1 MSEVTPASTSD
12 QAGNTRRA
20 AASPALTAQLAL
32 NAKGHIVQ
40 AGAGAGRLWQ
50 TDPAK
55 LAGMPLPTL
64 FSFEI
69 VSADPEWAEA
79 QWDVLLASAL
89 DRSISLEAQPFESGP
104 TKVLLRIETAAGGD
118 AAYFA
123 TVTPAAAVVTDSG
136 HDASPSNLLPAHGPV
151 GFFDLNFKSGRI
163 HYSAAWKRQLG
174 YAEHELDDSYDSWLK
189 LIHPDDS
196 GAAPDQVRKK
206 PAGATSRSFSVEIR
220 MQHRRSHWVWL
231 QSSGVQFFSADG
243 RLERVTG
250 VHLDISERKE
260 LEEQSLLSDERLERL
275 AGDDALA
282 VFDLDFAHQSYW
294 FSPGWSRLTGHE
306 PDNEANEQL
315 AAFSAALPAEAAETG
330 VAAFLEAPASGQ
342 PSFLAPVTLRHAD
355 GGTCPVLLGAHR
367 QYSRKRELLRVV
379 GYAVPLPVATV
390 PTASPATTEARAT
403 VLTAVDPLLASA
415 LGALGEGVIL
425 ADAQGHVVYLNARAE
440 RLTGTSL
447 ATARDQPLT
456 EVFRLVNRSDS
467 QPDES
472 AIDLVLAAEGTPR
485 LHTDHALATV
495 GDGAPVPIAWTVSQ
509 ARDVHD
515 KVAGT
520 VIVFRDPNEMTLTPE
535 ELIRANRFDSLGQ
548 LAGGIAHDF
557 NNLLTTILGGVS
569 LARENRDY
577 SGLEDAE
584 KACAAAKG
592 LTKQLL
598 AFAKGSGGAHQQV
611 VAPAELLRDAIRIAA
626 AGSTAKIQ
634 VEADDS
640 TGPVQVDRGQMLQ
653 VFQNLIIN
661 ALQAMADPS
670 KGVIWLRAINIELAA
685 DQLPPLA
692 AGRYVQFE
700 VQDNG
705 SGIPPAILE
714 KIFDPFFTTKKS
726 GTGLGLATVLSIV
739 RRHGGQIGVDSTPG
753 TGTTFTVF
761 LPIADRPVEVEA
773 RRAPSLRFGTG
784 RILFMDDDPKICDL
798 TASMLTSLDY
808 TFDIAK
814 HGEEAITLYR
824 RYLKIG
830 RPYDAVIMDLTIVG
844 GMGGE
849 EAFRALRELDPD
861 VRAIVSSGYDN
872 DEMAQRFL
880 DLGFCGYLT
889 KPYRIGELGKIIKT
903 VLGK

>member
-1 MSEVTPASTSD
+1 MIPVA
-12 QAGNTRRA
+12 
-20 AASPALTAQLAL
+20 AQLAL
-32 NAKGHIVQ
+32 NARGHVLH

-55 LAGMPLPTL
+55 LAGVPLSTL

-79 QWDVLLASAL
+79 QWDVLLTSSL
-89 DRSISLEAQPFESGP
+89 ERSIPLEAQPFESGP
-104 TKVLLRIETAAGGD
+104 VKVHLRIEAAAGGEV
-118 AAYFA
+118 AYFA
-123 TVTPAAAVVTDSG
+123 TVTPVTAMSTESG
-136 HDASPSNLLPAHGPV
+136 AEGSSSSLLPAHGPV

-163 HYSAAWKRQLG
+163 FYSAAWKRQLG
-174 YAEHELDDSYDSWLK
+174 YAEHELEDSYDSWLK

-196 GAAPDQVRKK
+196 SAAPDQIRKK
-206 PAGATSRSFSVEIR
+206 PAGTTSRSFSVEIR
-220 MQHRRSHWVWL
+220 MQHRRGHWVWL
-231 QSSGVQFFSADG
+231 QSSGVQFFSSEG

-282 VFDLDFAHQSYW
+282 VFDLDFAHQTYW

-306 PDNEANEQL
+306 PGNESQEQL
-315 AAFSAALPAEAAETG
+315 AAFSAALPDEAAEAG

-355 GGTCPVLLGAHR
+355 GGSCPVLLGAHR

-379 GYAVPLPVATV
+379 GYAVPLPVAA
-390 PTASPATTEARAT
+390 TAPIPASSAEARSA
-403 VLTAVDPLLASA
+403 LITAVDPLIANA
-415 LGALGEGVIL
+415 LGTIGEGVIL
-425 ADAQGHVVYLNARAE
+425 ADAQGQVVYLNPHAE
-440 RLTGTSL
+440 RLTGSSL
-447 ATARDQPLT
+447 ASVRKQPLN
-456 EVFRLVNRSDS
+456 EVFRLVHRSDGR
-467 QPDES
+467 PDES
-472 AIDLVLAAEGTPR
+472 AVDLVLAAERTPR
-485 LHTDHALATV
+485 LHNDHALAPI
-495 GDGAPVPIAWTVSQ
+495 GDNAPVPIAWTVSQ
-509 ARDVHD
+509 ARDTRD
-515 KVAGT
+515 RVAGT
-520 VIVFRDPNEMTLTPE
+520 VVVFRDPTEMTLTPE
-535 ELIRANRFDSLGQ
+535 ELIRANRFDALGQ

-626 AGSTAKIQ
+626 AGSTAKIHLE
-634 VEADDS
+634 VDDS
-640 TGPVQVDRGQMLQ
+640 TGPVEIDRGQMLQ

-661 ALQAMADPS
+661 AIQAMADPA
-670 KGVIWLRAINIELAA
+670 KGVIWLRASNIELTA

-739 RRHGGQIGVDSTPG
+739 RRHGGQIGVDSTAG
-753 TGTTFTVF
+753 AGTTFTVF
-761 LPIADRPVEVEA
+761 LPIADRPIEVEA

-830 RPYDAVIMDLTIVG
+830 RPYDVVIMDLTIVG

-889 KPYRIGELGKIIKT
+889 KPYRVGELGKVIKT